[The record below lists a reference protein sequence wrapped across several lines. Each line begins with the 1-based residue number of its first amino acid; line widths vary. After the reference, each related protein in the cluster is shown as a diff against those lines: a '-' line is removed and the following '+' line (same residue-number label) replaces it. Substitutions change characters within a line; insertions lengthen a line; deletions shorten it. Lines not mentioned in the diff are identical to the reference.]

1 MTINTQMSPQELKDL
16 SYKVDGYN
24 KTLKEDQ
31 KIVSK
36 NSLEEADFMKL
47 LITQLKTQDPTNP
60 MNDKEFMGQ
69 MAQMT
74 SLKQMNQMADN
85 MKNFTKDFTFSKAVG
100 LVNKTVSW
108 VDDNGGMKDGVVE
121 SIKVRNGDTFLKVDG
136 NEITINQLSEVRDP
150 LPVQKIVSVE
160 TEKTSAK
167 PDIKADTKIDKDVK
181 ASKLPNLE
189 DFRAT
194 RF

>member
-1 MTINTQMSPQELKDL
+1 MTINTQMSPQEMKDL
-16 SYKVDGYN
+16 SYRVDGYN
-24 KTLKEDQ
+24 KTLKEEQ

-36 NSLEEADFMKL
+36 NALEEADFMKL

-74 SLKQMNQMADN
+74 SLKQMNQMAEN
-85 MKNFTKDFTFSKAVG
+85 MKSFTKDFSFTKAVG
-100 LVNKTVSW
+100 LVNKTITW
-108 VDDNGGMKDGVVE
+108 VNENGEMQNGVVE

-150 LPVQKIVSVE
+150 QTIEQTSSTKKEGPAVQVE
-160 TEKTSAK
+160 NE
-167 PDIKADTKIDKDVK
+167 VR
-181 ASKLPNLE
+181 ASKIMSLD
-189 DFRAT
+189 DFRAP
-194 RF
+194 RL